1 MTDISSQIITT
12 LNAYQHSNIDAN
24 SITNLYQTYPP
35 NLDAF
40 GRLRVSEPY
49 TLFDSQNRYQ
59 INRKFFS
66 NIVGTANV
74 GYTSNES
81 TVTLNL
87 DTASG
92 SRVIRQS
99 KNSFAYQPGKS
110 LMILNTFVMEPSKSN
125 LVQKVGYFN
134 ALNGVF
140 IEQSDDVYMVIRNN
154 GSDFKVRKADW
165 NTDSLPELDMT
176 KIQIMFTDIEWLG
189 AGTVRTG
196 FLIDGEYKYAHL
208 FHHANRISNVYM
220 TTAILPLRYEIENT
234 GITSSPSTLKQI
246 CSTVIS
252 EGGYNPSLPTYVN
265 HRDVTTLTLASTM
278 YPMISIRLKPGFL
291 DSLVRIKQIDLL
303 STSKDSGTWYLLIN
317 PTITTP
323 NWLSHPDSNL
333 VQYDISST
341 TVSGGI
347 TIESGF
353 FAESAKTSFTAQE
366 DIIIG
371 LNDLTSSD
379 IITLACLSYTPSA
392 TVVSKI
398 GWNEI

>member
-1 MTDISSQIITT
+1 MTDIISDTINT

-35 NLDAF
+35 NLDSF
-40 GRLRVSEPY
+40 GRLRVSDPY

-59 INRKFFS
+59 MNRKFFS

-74 GYTSNES
+74 GFISNES
-81 TVTLNL
+81 TVTMNL
-87 DTASG
+87 DVTPA
-92 SRVIRQS
+92 RVIRQS
-99 KNSFAYQPGKS
+99 KNCFAYQPGKS
-110 LMILNTFVMEPSKSN
+110 LLILNTFVMDSVKSN
-125 LVQKVGYFN
+125 LIQKVGYFN
-134 ALNGVF
+134 DLNGVF
-140 IEQSDDVYMVIRNN
+140 LEQSDDLYMVIRNN
-154 GSDFKVRKADW
+154 GSDFKVRHTDW
-165 NTDSLPELDMT
+165 NVDSLPQLDMT
-176 KIQIMFTDIEWLG
+176 KIQIMFIDIEWLG

-196 FLIDGEYKYAHL
+196 FVIDGENKYAHL

-220 TTAILPLRYEIENT
+220 TTAILPIRYEIQNT
-234 GITSSPSTLKQI
+234 GTTTSSSTMKQI

-252 EGGYNPSLPTYVN
+252 EGGYNPSLPTYVH
-265 HRDVTTLTLASTM
+265 HRGIATLTLANTV

-303 STSKDSGTWYLLIN
+303 ITSKDSGTWYMLLN
-317 PTITTP
+317 PTLSTP
-323 NWLSHPDSNL
+323 VWNSHPDSNL
-333 VQYDISST
+333 VQYDVSST

-353 FAESAKTSFTAQE
+353 FSEQSKTTFTAQE
-366 DIIIG
+366 DIVIG

-379 IITLACLSYTPSA
+379 IITLACSSYTA
-392 TVVSKI
+392 TSTIASKI